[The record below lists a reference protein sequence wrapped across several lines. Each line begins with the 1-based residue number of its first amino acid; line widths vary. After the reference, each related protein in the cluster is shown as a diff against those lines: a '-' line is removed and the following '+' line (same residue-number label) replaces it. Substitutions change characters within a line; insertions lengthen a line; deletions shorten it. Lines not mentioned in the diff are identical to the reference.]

1 MIRIV
6 STSNGFA
13 DCSAASGFDARSL
26 RGCPSLLCALLRAFG
41 SGRLHDQRQPVQL
54 ALGDDLTLHAAHCG
68 VCLLQKRNRGFLFAL
83 SGGGWSHSRA
93 ANGCE
98 SALCAKLPQA
108 EVVAWALAQ
117 WAIHHSE
124 EPGLAAKEIDGAFIE
139 NALPLIWDALP
150 REGGCDNPSRRA
162 GLIAP
167 IPRVSFRPF
176 MVDP

>member
-1 MIRIV
+1 MPLRWGI
-6 STSNGFA
+6 SE
-13 DCSAASGFDARSL
+13 ASSFGLNPELLDLGL
-26 RGCPSLLCALLRAFG
+26 RLYALLRAF
-41 SGRLHDQRQPVQL
+41 RLCGLSNQWQSPPF

-162 GLIAP
+162 GLIALHP
-167 IPRVSFRPF
+167 ESFLQALHG
-176 MVDP
+176 